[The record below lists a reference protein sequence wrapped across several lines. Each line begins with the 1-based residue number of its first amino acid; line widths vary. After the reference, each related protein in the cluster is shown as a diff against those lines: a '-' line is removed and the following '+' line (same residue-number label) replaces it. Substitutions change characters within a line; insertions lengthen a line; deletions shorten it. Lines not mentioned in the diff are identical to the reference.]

1 MPMDRVVGWGN
12 KANTD
17 KARRFAQKASLQYCR
32 LEDGFVGYAGHPSH
46 DKQRLS
52 LIVDSVGIYYD
63 ATQPS
68 GLEALCLN
76 SDLLS
81 DNDYQQ
87 RAQYLIQRITTMGIS
102 KYNHSRTAVPD
113 WLLQASE
120 TCGVVLVVDQTFGDM
135 SVSGGLADAQSFQ
148 HMLASALADYPN
160 HRIVIKTH
168 PDVLLGKKQ
177 GYFSTDALQNPR
189 VVLLTDDCNIA
200 DLMTA
205 VAAVYCVT
213 SQLGFEALLYGKPVH
228 CFGMPFYAGWGLTSD
243 ALRCPRRTTE
253 LNLTQLVTAALIVY
267 PRYVHPENGRRCEI
281 EEIVDWLQ
289 LQLEPMSGE
298 PVDVCYA
305 WGFSLWK
312 RAFIPVFLGRMAVRV
327 EFINNENVL
336 RQKLEAA
343 HSARSALLL
352 WGAGHQDLLH
362 RLSGLAHH
370 QHTAVWRIEDGFVRS
385 VGLGADLRRP
395 SCLVVDKGGLY
406 YQPDEKSDLIGL
418 LNHSQLSA
426 AQLSR
431 GLELQ
436 RMLQALAVTKYNV
449 GDRAPGHQAAILA
462 AYRHQAQER
471 PLLLVPGQYEQDLSI
486 ACSRGSIKTNDGL
499 LEQVR
504 RDFPEAFIIY
514 KEHPDLYS
522 GVRPGALGETRALAV
537 ADAYV
542 TDLDMHH
549 LLEECDRVCTMTSL
563 SGFEALVRGK
573 PVTVYGSPFY
583 AGWGLTDDRLDFPQR
598 NARLSSAGLM
608 YVCLVQYCRYV
619 NWDTRMLTSAERV
632 IQQLATERAE
642 LSGRDRQL
650 KSSWLARQLRKAKYL
665 FDALLG

>member
-1 MPMDRVVGWGN
+1 MDQVVGWGN

-68 GLEALCLN
+68 ELEALCLN

-120 TCGVVLVVDQTFGDM
+120 TSGVVLVVDQTFGDM

-177 GYFSTDALQNPR
+177 GYFSADDLQNPR

-243 ALRCPRRTTE
+243 ALRCQRRTTE

-267 PRYVHPENGRRCEI
+267 PRYAHPENGRRCEI
-281 EEIVDWLQ
+281 EDIVDWLQ

-336 RQKLEAA
+336 RQKLKAA

-471 PLLLVPGQYEQDLSI
+471 PLLLVPGQYEKDLSI

-522 GVRPGALGETRALAV
+522 GVRPGALGEARALAV

>member
-213 SQLGFEALLYGKPVH
+213 SQLGFEALLYGKPVY
-228 CFGMPFYAGWGLTSD
+228 CFGMPFYAGWGLTND
-243 ALRCPRRTTE
+243 ALCCERRSID
-253 LNLTQLVTAALIVY
+253 LTLPQLVSAALIIY
-267 PRYVHPENGRRCEI
+267 PRYVHPESGHRCEV
-281 EEIVDWLQ
+281 EEIVDWLM
-289 LQLEPMSGE
+289 LQLESVNGQ

-312 RAFIPVFLGRMAVRV
+312 RAFIPAFLGRMAARV
-327 EFINNENVL
+327 EFVNNEDALV
-336 RQKLEAA
+336 RKLEAVP
-343 HSARSALLL
+343 SSRSALLL
-352 WGAGHQDLLH
+352 WGAGHQDLLQ
-362 RLSGLAHH
+362 RLVALRNG
-370 QHTAVWRIEDGFVRS
+370 QQTPVWRIEDGFVRS

-449 GDRAPGHQAAILA
+449 GERAPGHQAAILA

-471 PLLLVPGQYEQDLSI
+471 PLLLVPGQYEKDLSI
-486 ACSRGSIKTNDGL
+486 ACSRGSIKSNYGL

-504 RDFPEAFIIY
+504 HDFPGAYIIY

-522 GVRPGALGETRALAV
+522 GVRSGALGKEKALAL

-542 TDLDMHH
+542 TDLDMHY
-549 LLEECDRVCTMTSL
+549 LLEGCDRVCTMTSL

-598 NARLSSAGLM
+598 TARLSTAGLM

-632 IQQLATERAE
+632 IEQLANERAE
-642 LSGRDRQL
+642 LSGRARQL
-650 KSSWLARQLRKAKYL
+650 KSSWPERQLRKAKYL